1 MKKLNNAT
9 TKLERAAQKII
20 NNHAAD
26 YDNGVEGFMRDLN
39 YGGCQSGMVGELV
52 YYHDTLKFY
61 KTHKTEINGILKES
75 MSESGIKDPSD
86 MFGDKWDSDDP
97 LALDTM
103 NQNLLAWF
111 GFEVTAQNL
120 ANRAGIEA

>member
-9 TKLERAAQKII
+9 TKLESAAQKII

-26 YDNGVEGFMRDLN
+26 YDNGVEGFMKDLN
-39 YGGCQSGMVGELV
+39 YGGCESGLVGELV
-52 YYHDTLKFY
+52 YHVDTLKFY
-61 KTHKTEINGILKES
+61 KTHKSEINNLLKES
-75 MSESGIKDPSD
+75 MSESGIKDPGQ
-86 MFGDKWDSDDP
+86 MFGNKWDSDDP
-97 LALDTM
+97 LALDTN

-120 ANRAGIEA
+120 ASRAGID